1 MSIFYRKYQN
11 KNEKSKTFNQWYG
24 RTVTMGKTVELEDLA
39 EHMAQHN
46 TPYSEGVIKGVLTDM
61 VNCIRELVLEG
72 KSVKIPNLCIFSAGI
87 KTRGADRAQDFSA
100 ATNVVSA
107 YLKARST
114 GRFSREEVTKKAS
127 IRELS
132 SSTPPAA
139 RRILSRKSLTSP
151 GRADARQPS
160 ALPYSLNPF
169 NQPKN

>member
-11 KNEKSKTFNQWYG
+11 KNEKSVSYG
-24 RTVTMGKTVELEDLA
+24 KWFGRSVTLGKTVTLEDLA

-87 KTRGADRAQDFSA
+87 QTKGADNAEDFTA

-114 GRFSREEVTKKAS
+114 GRFTRDEVTKKAN
-127 IRELS
+127 IRELPEY
-132 SSTPPAA
+132 STGTDDVTP
-139 RRILSRKSLTSP
+139 
-151 GRADARQPS
+151 
-160 ALPYSLNPF
+160 
-169 NQPKN
+169 

>member
-100 ATNVVSA
+100 AQQRGERLPEGPQHGT
-107 YLKARST
+107 LLARGGDQESQHPRT
-114 GRFSREEVTKKAS
+114 
-127 IRELS
+127 
-132 SSTPPAA
+132 A
-139 RRILSRKSLTSP
+139 RVHH
-151 GRADARQPS
+151 RQRGES
-160 ALPYSLNPF
+160 
-169 NQPKN
+169 

>member
-11 KNEKSKTFNQWYG
+11 KNRKSAAYGKWFG
-24 RTVTMGKTVELEDLA
+24 RTVTLGKTVTLEELS

-87 KTRGADRAQDFSA
+87 KTKGADTAEDFSV

-114 GRFSREEVTKKAS
+114 GRFTREEVTKKAS
-127 IRELS
+127 IRELPEY
-132 SSTPPAA
+132 STE
-139 RRILSRKSLTSP
+139 SEET
-151 GRADARQPS
+151 
-160 ALPYSLNPF
+160 
-169 NQPKN
+169 PKP

>member
-11 KNEKSKTFNQWYG
+11 KNQESRAYG
-24 RTVTMGKTVELEDLA
+24 KWFGRAVTLGKTVTLEDLA

-87 KTRGADRAQDFSA
+87 QTKGADNAEDFTA

-114 GRFSREEVTKKAS
+114 GRFTRDEVTKKAN
-127 IRELS
+127 IRELPEY
-132 SSTPPAA
+132 STGTDDVTP
-139 RRILSRKSLTSP
+139 
-151 GRADARQPS
+151 
-160 ALPYSLNPF
+160 
-169 NQPKN
+169 

>member
-11 KNEKSKTFNQWYG
+11 KNQESRAYG
-24 RTVTMGKTVELEDLA
+24 KWFGRAVTLGKTVTLEDLA

-87 KTRGADRAQDFSA
+87 QTKGAANAEDFTA

-114 GRFSREEVTKKAS
+114 GRFTREEVTKKAN
-127 IRELS
+127 IRELPEY
-132 SSTPPAA
+132 STGNEP
-139 RRILSRKSLTSP
+139 LV
-151 GRADARQPS
+151 
-160 ALPYSLNPF
+160 NP
-169 NQPKN
+169 

>member
-11 KNEKSKTFNQWYG
+11 KNEESRAYG
-24 RTVTMGKTVELEDLA
+24 KWFGRAVTLGKTVTLEDLA

-87 KTRGADRAQDFSA
+87 KTRGADSAEDFSA

-114 GRFSREEVTKKAS
+114 GRFTREEVTKRAS
-127 IRELS
+127 IRELPEY
-132 SSTPPAA
+132 STESNETP
-139 RRILSRKSLTSP
+139 
-151 GRADARQPS
+151 QP
-160 ALPYSLNPF
+160 
-169 NQPKN
+169 

>member
-11 KNEKSKTFNQWYG
+11 KNEKSVSYG
-24 RTVTMGKTVELEDLA
+24 KWFGRSVTLGKTVTLEDLA

-87 KTRGADRAQDFSA
+87 QTKGADNAEDFTA

-114 GRFSREEVTKKAS
+114 GRFTREEVTKKAN
-127 IRELS
+127 IRELPEY
-132 SSTPPAA
+132 ST
-139 RRILSRKSLTSP
+139 
-151 GRADARQPS
+151 GADDVTP
-160 ALPYSLNPF
+160 
-169 NQPKN
+169 

>member
-11 KNEKSKTFNQWYG
+11 KNQESRAYG
-24 RTVTMGKTVELEDLA
+24 KWFGRAVTLGKTVTLEDLA

-87 KTRGADRAQDFSA
+87 QTKGAANAEDFTA

-114 GRFSREEVTKKAS
+114 GRFTREEVTKKAN
-127 IRELS
+127 IRELPEY
-132 SSTPPAA
+132 ST
-139 RRILSRKSLTSP
+139 
-151 GRADARQPS
+151 GADDVTP
-160 ALPYSLNPF
+160 
-169 NQPKN
+169 

>member
-11 KNEKSKTFNQWYG
+11 KNQESRAYG
-24 RTVTMGKTVELEDLA
+24 KWFGRAVTLGKTVTLEDLA

-87 KTRGADRAQDFSA
+87 QTKGAANAEDFTA

-114 GRFSREEVTKKAS
+114 GRFTREEVTKKAN
-127 IRELS
+127 IRELPEY
-132 SSTPPAA
+132 STAGDE
-139 RRILSRKSLTSP
+139 SNT
-151 GRADARQPS
+151 
-160 ALPYSLNPF
+160 NP
-169 NQPKN
+169 

>member
-11 KNEKSKTFNQWYG
+11 KNEKSVSYG
-24 RTVTMGKTVELEDLA
+24 KWFGRSVTLGKTVTLEDLA

-87 KTRGADRAQDFSA
+87 QTKGADNAEDFTA

-114 GRFSREEVTKKAS
+114 GRFTREEVTKKAN
-127 IRELS
+127 IRELPEY
-132 SSTPPAA
+132 STGNEP
-139 RRILSRKSLTSP
+139 LV
-151 GRADARQPS
+151 
-160 ALPYSLNPF
+160 NP
-169 NQPKN
+169 

>member
-11 KNEKSKTFNQWYG
+11 KNQESRAYG
-24 RTVTMGKTVELEDLA
+24 KWFGRAVTLGKTVTLEDLA

-46 TPYSEGVIKGVLTDM
+46 SPYSEGVIKGVLTDM

-87 KTRGADRAQDFSA
+87 QTKGADNAEDFTA

-114 GRFSREEVTKKAS
+114 GRFTREEVTKKAN
-127 IRELS
+127 IRELPEY
-132 SSTPPAA
+132 STGNEP
-139 RRILSRKSLTSP
+139 LV
-151 GRADARQPS
+151 
-160 ALPYSLNPF
+160 NP
-169 NQPKN
+169 